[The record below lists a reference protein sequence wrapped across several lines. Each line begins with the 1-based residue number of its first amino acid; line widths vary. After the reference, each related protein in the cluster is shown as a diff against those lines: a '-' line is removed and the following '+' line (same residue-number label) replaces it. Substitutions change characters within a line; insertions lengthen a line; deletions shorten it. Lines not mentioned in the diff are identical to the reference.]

1 MMRVVDPTASPKD
14 KMSALRTCSTALII
28 SGFLVRLP
36 RRDATAS
43 TNRTTIKQ
51 GSEGQIRKQ
60 KQTVRSTQ
68 RPPLPFV
75 ASLSLLDR
83 DDVAQGVCAKG
94 LGGTIRGATGGWGR
108 AKNGVE
114 ASPTVTP

>member
-1 MMRVVDPTASPKD
+1 
-14 KMSALRTCSTALII
+14 MSALRGMQHGTIS
-28 SGFLVRLP
+28 SGFLATLP

-43 TNRTTIKQ
+43 TNRTTIKH
-51 GSEGQIRKQ
+51 GSEGQTRKRKQ
-60 KQTVRSTQ
+60 PVRWTQ
-68 RPPLPFV
+68 PPLLPFV

-114 ASPTVTP
+114 ACPTVTP